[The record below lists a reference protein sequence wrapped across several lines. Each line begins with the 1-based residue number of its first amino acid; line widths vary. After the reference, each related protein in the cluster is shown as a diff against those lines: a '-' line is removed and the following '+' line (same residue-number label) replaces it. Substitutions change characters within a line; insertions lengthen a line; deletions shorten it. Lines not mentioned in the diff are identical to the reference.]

1 MVRRPIALVGAL
13 FSFVGLCVALICQLL
28 AFISLDLA
36 QVGKVFA
43 FVRVLVAVRTEKPTL
58 VVGLLPQVGVSDSA
72 GVLGR
77 TLYVW
82 CRSVVCCLRIVSL
95 QTGRLACG
103 RLLSI
108 PGSVGAA
115 VSVVGSLV
123 PLVGK
128 LITLVGVA
136 VPSVGMAL
144 SRVGVSVPF
153 GGAPVPLIG
162 ELVAFVGVR
171 FA

>member
-13 FSFVGLCVALICQLL
+13 FSFIGFCVALICQLF

-43 FVRVLVAVRTEKPTL
+43 FVRVLAVRTEKSTL
-58 VVGLLPQVGVSDSA
+58 VGRLLPRGSVGDSP
-72 GVLGR
+72 GVLVR
-77 TLYVW
+77 TLHVW

-103 RLLSI
+103 DLLSI

-115 VSVVGSLV
+115 VSVAGSLV

-128 LITLVGVA
+128 SITLVGVT

-153 GGAPVPLIG
+153 GGELVPLIG
-162 ELVAFVGVR
+162 ELVAFVGVH